1 MANSSD
7 PKVTSWTPMSGA
19 DLAAKE
25 RRIMQKIGEALDAM
39 SERMEAAERHQRQT
53 GVASYH
59 THIEV
64 THVTKLY
71 RLN

>member
-1 MANSSD
+1 
-7 PKVTSWTPMSGA
+7 MSGA
-19 DLAAKE
+19 ELAARE
-25 RRIMQKIGEALDAM
+25 RRIMQKIGEELDRMA
-39 SERMEAAERHQRQT
+39 ERMEAAEARVRAT

-59 THIEV
+59 SHIEV